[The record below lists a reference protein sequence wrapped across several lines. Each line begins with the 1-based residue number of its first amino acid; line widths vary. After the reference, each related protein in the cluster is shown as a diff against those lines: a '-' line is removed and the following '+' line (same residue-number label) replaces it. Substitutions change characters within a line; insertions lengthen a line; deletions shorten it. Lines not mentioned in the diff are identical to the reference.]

1 MKKYN
6 DKNVNKGKEENRRK
20 IEEKIIKSTRDGLI
34 AISFEG
40 GGEQSLNDDFA
51 GYNLCGLT
59 IPMH

>member
-1 MKKYN
+1 MKKIQQ
-6 DKNVNKGKEENRRK
+6 KINKKLSRWH
-20 IEEKIIKSTRDGLI
+20 II

-59 IPMH
+59 IPMHY